1 MLHCFNPARC
11 GASGPVEYVATLL
24 RAWRICIRHRM
35 VRFRSRLPPSWG
47 AAGLF
52 LVSFLLGA
60 LVVGAFC
67 MLIYISAFF
76 TISPM
81 GVRLVAVA
89 VVDFFSG
96 AIIPLPFFPE
106 KLQVIFSL
114 LPFGSM
120 QNVPYRIYG
129 GDLAGLPALVSILI
143 QAFWLLAL
151 LLLGRLMMRKALQR
165 VVIQGG

>member
-1 MLHCFNPARC
+1 
-11 GASGPVEYVATLL
+11 
-24 RAWRICIRHRM
+24 
-35 VRFRSRLPPSWG
+35 
-47 AAGLF
+47 
-52 LVSFLLGA
+52 
-60 LVVGAFC
+60 
-67 MLIYISAFF
+67 
-76 TISPM
+76 M

>member
-1 MLHCFNPARC
+1 
-11 GASGPVEYVATLL
+11 
-24 RAWRICIRHRM
+24 
-35 VRFRSRLPPSWG
+35 
-47 AAGLF
+47 
-52 LVSFLLGA
+52 
-60 LVVGAFC
+60 

-96 AIIPLPFFPE
+96 AIIPLPFFPDCRSFFAAP
-106 KLQVIFSL
+106 IRFHA
-114 LPFGSM
+114 
-120 QNVPYRIYG
+120 NVPYRIYG

>member
-1 MLHCFNPARC
+1 
-11 GASGPVEYVATLL
+11 
-24 RAWRICIRHRM
+24 
-35 VRFRSRLPPSWG
+35 
-47 AAGLF
+47 
-52 LVSFLLGA
+52 
-60 LVVGAFC
+60 

-129 GDLAGLPALVSILI
+129 GDLAGLPALVSIPDPG
-143 QAFWLLAL
+143 FLASGAAVVGAADDEKGASARCHP
-151 LLLGRLMMRKALQR
+151 GRLTFQKAIL
-165 VVIQGG
+165 